1 MKSNMFNTVFPNA
14 NKNNGIVFSEEKLNS
29 KSRKK
34 YLGFNIRGKNPKLQ
48 LINEAQ
54 YKILIFFD
62 LLAVWYKDKE
72 LAKLEDYEDIFLYTK
87 KVMYEYVKSKFAV
100 DYTQSELSCIKM
112 FFVEKFGY

>member
-1 MKSNMFNTVFPNA
+1 MKKNMINTVFPNA

-29 KSRKK
+29 KPRKK

-54 YKILIFFD
+54 YKILIFYD

-72 LAKLEDYEDIFLYTK
+72 LAKLDDYEDIFSYTK
-87 KVMYEYVKSKFAV
+87 KVMDEYDKSEFAV
-100 DYTQSELSCIKM
+100 DYTQSELACIKE
-112 FFVEKFGY
+112 FFIEKFGR